1 MLDRLETISANL
13 KTTDDLL
20 ALSLDDL
27 TADTTAFRT
36 RNGEGPSILWLVE
49 HMMGS
54 RDNMLRLLR
63 APLPDG
69 ATKTTADP
77 SGLLRSWTEQADHLH
92 KTLEHCTAGVLDAEA
107 KGGPHGETTVFGLI
121 NFLAFHEAY
130 HFGAVGVTRKVL
142 GLPEVA
148 QLARDEQRRHSAHE
162 VVHEEAAVAS

>member
-1 MLDRLETISANL
+1 MLQRLETISANL

-20 ALSLDDL
+20 ALSLADL

-36 RNGEGPSILWLVE
+36 RDGEGPSILWQVE

-54 RDNMLRLLR
+54 RAQMLRLLR
-63 APLPDG
+63 APFPDTG
-69 ATKTTADP
+69 AKATADP
-77 SGLLRSWTEQADHLH
+77 TAILRSWAEQASHLH
-92 KTLEHCTAGVLDAEA
+92 QTLEDCTAGILDAEA

-121 NFLAFHEAY
+121 SFLVFHEAY

-148 QLARDEQRRHSAHE
+148 HLARNEQQRHKASHA
-162 VVHEEAAVAS
+162 VEEMALPG